1 MSSFSAKNQNLL
13 ICICLRFTEALDH
26 LEEGLGLV
34 NKLGDEKLASY
45 RWPGSQVIIDDTK
58 PGKLLVIIFSHFSVI
73 FFVPIQGI
81 FIPVLENLVWSF
93 TYSIILL
100 LLLLFFLFSF
110 DAVNC
115 SRIFA
120 VCKFSILICP
130 KNPLSIV
137 QEFFL
142 DQMDCESPNQR
153 DIDSADMW

>member
-1 MSSFSAKNQNLL
+1 MSSFSAKNQNLF

-100 LLLLFFLFSF
+100 LLLFFFLF
-110 DAVNC
+110 
-115 SRIFA
+115 
-120 VCKFSILICP
+120 L
-130 KNPLSIV
+130 LM
-137 QEFFL
+137 L
-142 DQMDCESPNQR
+142 
-153 DIDSADMW
+153 

>member
-1 MSSFSAKNQNLL
+1 MSSFSAKNQNLF

-58 PGKLLVIIFSHFSVI
+58 PGKLLVIIFSYFSVI

-100 LLLLFFLFSF
+100 LLFFFSFSF
-110 DAVNC
+110 DAVKC
-115 SRIFA
+115 SKIFA
-120 VCKFSILICP
+120 VCKFSILICQ

-153 DIDSADMW
+153 DIDLADMW

>member
-1 MSSFSAKNQNLL
+1 MSSFSAKNQNLF

-58 PGKLLVIIFSHFSVI
+58 PGKLLVIIFSYFSVI

-81 FIPVLENLVWSF
+81 FIPVLENLVWIF

-100 LLLLFFLFSF
+100 LLLLFFF
-110 DAVNC
+110 
-115 SRIFA
+115 
-120 VCKFSILICP
+120 
-130 KNPLSIV
+130 
-137 QEFFL
+137 
-142 DQMDCESPNQR
+142 
-153 DIDSADMW
+153 

>member
-1 MSSFSAKNQNLL
+1 MSSFSAKNQNLF
-13 ICICLRFTEALDH
+13 ICIFLRFTEALDH

-73 FFVPIQGI
+73 FFCSHSRHIHSCFRKLG
-81 FIPVLENLVWSF
+81 LEFYLQQYIVV
-93 TYSIILL
+93 
-100 LLLLFFLFSF
+100 FFSFSF
-110 DAVNC
+110 DAVKC
-115 SRIFA
+115 SKIFA
-120 VCKFSILICP
+120 VCKFSILICQ

-142 DQMDCESPNQR
+142 DQMDCESLNQR